1 MRGEGCFRLGVGT
14 YSGGW
19 GGRLMLGNR
28 TIEFVGEAMA
38 MAGLKI
44 FGVRKKWRFQEE
56 GKRCRG
62 GGGRWA

>member
-1 MRGEGCFRLGVGT
+1 
-14 YSGGW
+14 
-19 GGRLMLGNR
+19 MLGNR